1 MSKQFGIFLGIG
13 VVVVAIAL
21 VFIVYGNKGSHLD
34 LKGEII
40 KVRTGAIDE
49 NSSAAVLDFRVQNT
63 SDVPLVVRDV
73 TVTADPPSGDPIES
87 QIIAKRD
94 YQQLLSFNRFLGQQY
109 NQGLSIKDKIAPH
122 EQIDRMAA
130 VRFEV
135 PQAQL
140 DKAKQLRMVIADMD
154 GAEFTFTK
162 PLK

>member
-1 MSKQFGIFLGIG
+1 MSKQFAIFLGIG

-21 VFIVYGNKGSHLD
+21 VFILYGNKGSHLD
-34 LKGEII
+34 LKGGIL

-73 TVTADPPSGDPIES
+73 TITADPPSGDPIES

-94 YQQLLSFNRFLGQQY
+94 YQQLLLFNRFLGQQY
-109 NQGLSIKDKIAPH
+109 NEGLSIKDKIAPH
-122 EQIDRMAA
+122 QQVDRMVAA
-130 VRFEV
+130 RFEV

-140 DKAKQLRMVIADMD
+140 DKAKQIRMVIADMD

-162 PLK
+162 SPK